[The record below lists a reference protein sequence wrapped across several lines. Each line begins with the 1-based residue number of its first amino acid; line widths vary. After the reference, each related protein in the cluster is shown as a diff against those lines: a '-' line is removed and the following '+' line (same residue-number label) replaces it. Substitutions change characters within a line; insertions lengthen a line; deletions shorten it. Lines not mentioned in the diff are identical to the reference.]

1 MTRDELNEKY
11 GDAKVTFFHYHKFTF
26 TFKGT
31 LPDGKT
37 ITARMGGPAHDIYRE
52 DVTAGKEKTIRD
64 LYPYS
69 VSVMDGDKEIESF
82 LEL

>member
-11 GDAKVTFFHYHKFTF
+11 GDAKVTFFHYYKVSF

-37 ITARMGGPAHDIYRE
+37 ITARMGGSANDIYRE
-52 DVTAGKEKTIRD
+52 DITAGEEETIRD
-64 LYPYS
+64 PYP
-69 VSVMDGDKEIESF
+69 
-82 LEL
+82 